1 VRLDL
6 VHVPLRDGV
15 AGGVLCIA
23 ALHHLANEGRRIQ
36 AITGTYAAHVP
47 LRDGVAGGVLC
58 IAALHHLANE
68 GRRIQA
74 ITGTYAAV
82 FRIRIGSGF
91 NQVRGSGSVTYL
103 FFSNDRPSKFL
114 VGV

>member
-36 AITGTYAAHVP
+36 AITGTYAVHGT

-68 GRRIQA
+68 GRWIQE
-74 ITGTYAAV
+74 ITGTYATHVTLRDGVA
-82 FRIRIGSGF
+82 GGYTTWPM
-91 NQVRGSGSVTYL
+91 RGAGY
-103 FFSNDRPSKFL
+103 RQ
-114 VGV
+114 